1 MFLEVENLTKKY
13 SKTTVLHSLSFG
25 VEQNKIL
32 VVLGPSGCGKSTL
45 LSCLNGFT
53 DVDAGTVKLDQTDI
67 TNLTPEDRDITTVFQ
82 SYSLFPNMNV
92 LQNLMYGLKFKK
104 IKRAQAKDKALK
116 MLHLLQMDEF
126 AESRIQ
132 DLSGGQQQRIALG
145 RSLIVEPKL
154 LLLDEPFSNLDEK
167 LRLTMRQELRRIQEE
182 LNITMVFVTHDQQE
196 AFSIGDSILVMDHGR
211 IQQITTGEELYS
223 HPNNLFVLKFIGE
236 SNLLDDGQYIRPEN
250 IQLQKNE
257 SGSGII
263 TDVNFQG
270 STIDYTI
277 KYQEHNFQVTCL
289 NQGQP
294 FNIGEHVDV
303 KYQISQLEDD

>member
-1 MFLEVENLTKKY
+1 
-13 SKTTVLHSLSFG
+13 
-25 VEQNKIL
+25 
-32 VVLGPSGCGKSTL
+32 
-45 LSCLNGFT
+45 
-53 DVDAGTVKLDQTDI
+53 
-67 TNLTPEDRDITTVFQ
+67 
-82 SYSLFPNMNV
+82 MNV

-104 IKRAQAKDKALK
+104 IKRTQAKEKVLK

-263 TDVNFQG
+263 TAVNFQG

-289 NQGQP
+289 NQGQT

-303 KYQISQLEDD
+303 KYQISQLEDN